1 GYSGNGVGPTILGG
15 RILAALATGRARD
28 DEAANLPIVG
38 DGATPRAFP
47 PEPFRAVGAR
57 VFREAT
63 ARRER
68 IEEAGGTA
76 PAVIRE
82 ISRIPRRLG
91 YHLGPE

>member
-1 GYSGNGVGPTILGG
+1 
-15 RILAALATGRARD
+15 LATGRGRD
-28 DEAANLPIVG
+28 DEAASLPIVG

-68 IEEAGGTA
+68 AEEAG
-76 PAVIRE
+76 AVPSRLIRE
-82 ISRIPRRLG
+82 IARIPRRLG